1 MELTGHNHPLI
12 GRLGAR
18 LGAVLGLVG
27 LRCVSNQI
35 RRVGRLRPVDHPVEH
50 SASSR
55 TVVAKGMIFVGVAT
69 LLGNGTA
76 YLLSMVSARVLDPAD
91 FGALG
96 ALLGLLVI
104 IATLGIST
112 QALTARRVSTASATE
127 RKDVEGQA
135 IRLSIFTAFAIL
147 IGAVIISWPV
157 SVIFAIPILAVLTGV
172 ASLGFVV
179 IGSAAMGIAQ
189 GREEHIKLSIAFIA
203 NTACRA
209 FGGIIGVVVFQS
221 VTGVGFGVL
230 IGCAVGAAIAYQLIA
245 PKTFSPKLKDGIG
258 IEFGHI
264 AHALIVLFTL
274 TNIDVLLARVFLTE
288 DLSGEYSVG
297 VLLAKIAFFL
307 PNAIIIVLF
316 PKMSSGDSHRA
327 LYIATALTAMVGVAI
342 TLASVFAGDM
352 IISIL
357 GGSQYTDLGGEAWL
371 FALEGSAFAL
381 VQVLLYARLAAQD
394 RRAVLAVWG
403 ALAVLAVI
411 VVGWRHNSV
420 AEIVTSVVAVSL
432 GLTVVGFILD
442 RKKSGKLDLP
452 IEAAE

>member
-1 MELTGHNHPLI
+1 
-12 GRLGAR
+12 
-18 LGAVLGLVG
+18 
-27 LRCVSNQI
+27 
-35 RRVGRLRPVDHPVEH
+35 
-50 SASSR
+50 
-55 TVVAKGMIFVGVAT
+55 MIFVGAAT
-69 LLGNGTA
+69 LIGNGTA
-76 YLLSMVSARVLDPAD
+76 YLLSMVSARILDPAD

-104 IATLGIST
+104 IATLGISV
-112 QALTARRVSTASATE
+112 QALTARRVSTAPAGE

-135 IRLSIFTAFAIL
+135 IRLSILVAIAIAF
-147 IGAVIISWPV
+147 GSVIIAWPV
-157 SVIFAIPILAVLTGV
+157 STLFSIPILAVLTGV

-189 GREEHIKLSIAFIA
+189 GREQHVKLSIAFIA
-203 NTACRA
+203 NSGGRA
-209 FGGIIGVVVFQS
+209 LGGIIGVVVLQS
-221 VTGVGFGVL
+221 VTGVGFGIL
-230 IGCAVGAAIAYQLIA
+230 IGCAIGAAVAYQLIS
-245 PKTFSPKLKDGIG
+245 PKTFSPKLKDGIS
-258 IEFGHI
+258 IEFGHV

-297 VLLAKIAFFL
+297 VLL

-316 PKMSSGDSHRA
+316 PKMSGGGSHRA
-327 LYIATALTAMVGVAI
+327 LYIATGLTAMVGVVI
-342 TLASVFAGDM
+342 TLAAVFAGDLV
-352 IISIL
+352 IRIL
-357 GGSQYTDLGGEAWL
+357 GGSQYKDLGSEAWL

-381 VQVLLYARLAAQD
+381 VQVLLYSRLAAQD

-403 ALAVLAVI
+403 ALAVLVVV

-432 GLTVVGFILD
+432 VLTVVGFILD
-442 RKKSGKLDLP
+442 RRQSVRVDLP

>member
-1 MELTGHNHPLI
+1 
-12 GRLGAR
+12 
-18 LGAVLGLVG
+18 
-27 LRCVSNQI
+27 
-35 RRVGRLRPVDHPVEH
+35 VDPQNDKT
-50 SASSR
+50 ASER
-55 TVVAKGMIFVGVAT
+55 AVVAKGMIFVGAAT

-76 YLLSMVSARVLDPAD
+76 YLLSMVSARILDPAD

-104 IATLGIST
+104 IATLGISI
-112 QALTARRVSTASATE
+112 QALTARRVSTAPANE
-127 RKDVEGQA
+127 RKNVEGQA
-135 IRLSIFTAFAIL
+135 IRLSLTVAIA
-147 IGAVIISWPV
+147 IGFGAAVIAWPV
-157 SVIFAIPILAVLTGV
+157 SVVFAIPILAVLTGV

-189 GREEHIKLSIAFIA
+189 GREEHLKLSIAFIA
-203 NTACRA
+203 NSAGRA
-209 FGGIIGVVVFQS
+209 LGGIIGVVVLQS

-230 IGCAVGAAIAYQLIA
+230 IGCAVGAAIAYQLIS
-245 PKTFSPKLKDGIG
+245 PKTLSPKLKDGIS
-258 IEFGHI
+258 IEFGHV

-316 PKMSSGDSHRA
+316 PRMSGGDSHRA
-327 LYIATALTAMVGVAI
+327 LYIATGLTAMVGVVI
-342 TLASVFAGDM
+342 TLLSLFAGDL
-352 IISIL
+352 IIGIL
-357 GGSQYTDLGGEAWL
+357 GGSQYKDLGGEAWL

-381 VQVLLYARLAAQD
+381 VQVLLYSRLAAQD

-411 VVGWRHNSV
+411 VVGWRHNTV

-432 GLTVVGFILD
+432 ALTVVGFILD
-442 RKKSGKLDLP
+442 RRQAIKIDIP

>member
-1 MELTGHNHPLI
+1 MD
-12 GRLGAR
+12 R
-18 LGAVLGLVG
+18 
-27 LRCVSNQI
+27 
-35 RRVGRLRPVDHPVEH
+35 PVEH

-76 YLLSMVSARVLDPAD
+76 YLLSMVSARILDPAD

-104 IATLGIST
+104 VATLGIST
-112 QALTARRVSTASATE
+112 QALTARRVSTVSATE

-135 IRLSIFTAFAIL
+135 IRLSIFAAFAIL
-147 IGAVIISWPV
+147 IGALILSWPI
-157 SVIFAIPILAVLTGV
+157 SAIFVIPILAVFTGV

-230 IGCAVGAAIAYQLIA
+230 IGCAVGAAIAHQLIS
-245 PKTFSPKLKDGIG
+245 PKIFSSKLKDGIG

-316 PKMSSGDSHRA
+316 PKMSGGDSHRA
-327 LYIATALTAMVGVAI
+327 LYIATALTAMVGVVI

-442 RKKSGKLDLP
+442 RKQADKVERP
-452 IEAAE
+452 IEIAE

>member
-1 MELTGHNHPLI
+1 MD
-12 GRLGAR
+12 
-18 LGAVLGLVG
+18 
-27 LRCVSNQI
+27 
-35 RRVGRLRPVDHPVEH
+35 RPAENT
-50 SASSR
+50 ASSR
-55 TVVAKGMIFVGVAT
+55 TVVAKGMIFVGAAT

-76 YLLSMVSARVLDPAD
+76 YLLSMVSARILDPAD

-112 QALTARRVSTASATE
+112 QALTARRVSTASASE

-135 IRLSIFTAFAIL
+135 IRLSIFAAIAIL
-147 IGAVIISWPV
+147 IGAVILSWPV
-157 SVIFAIPILAVLTGV
+157 SVIFAIPILAVFSGV

-230 IGCAVGAAIAYQLIA
+230 IGCAVGAAIAYQLIS
-245 PKTFSPKLKDGIG
+245 PKTFSSKLKDGIG

-288 DLSGEYSVG
+288 GLSGEYSVG

-316 PKMSSGDSHRA
+316 PKMSGGDSHRA
-327 LYIATALTAMVGVAI
+327 LYIATALTATVGVVI
-342 TLASVFAGDM
+342 TFASVFAGDM

-442 RKKSGKLDLP
+442 RKQADKVDLP

>member
-1 MELTGHNHPLI
+1 MDPQALNPGSE
-12 GRLGAR
+12 R
-18 LGAVLGLVG
+18 
-27 LRCVSNQI
+27 
-35 RRVGRLRPVDHPVEH
+35 
-50 SASSR
+50 SA
-55 TVVAKGMIFVGVAT
+55 VAKGMIFVGAAT
-69 LLGNGTA
+69 LIGNGTA
-76 YLLSMVSARVLDPAD
+76 YLLSMVSARILDPAD

-104 IATLGIST
+104 IATLGISV
-112 QALTARRVSTASATE
+112 QALTARRVSTAPASN

-135 IRLSIFTAFAIL
+135 IRLSLLVAIAIAFSS
-147 IGAVIISWPV
+147 VIIAWPV
-157 SVIFAIPILAVLTGV
+157 SALFSIPILAVLTGV

-189 GREEHIKLSIAFIA
+189 GREQHVKLSVAFIA
-203 NTACRA
+203 NSGGRA
-209 FGGIIGVVVFQS
+209 LGGIIGVVVLQS
-221 VTGVGFGVL
+221 VTGVGFGIL
-230 IGCAVGAAIAYQLIA
+230 IGCAIGAAIAYQLIS
-245 PKTFSPKLKDGIG
+245 PKTFSPKLKDGIS
-258 IEFGHI
+258 IEFGHV

-316 PKMSSGDSHRA
+316 PKMSGGGSHRA
-327 LYIATALTAMVGVAI
+327 LYIATGLTAMVGVVI
-342 TLASVFAGDM
+342 TLASVFAGDLV
-352 IISIL
+352 IGIL
-357 GGSQYTDLGGEAWL
+357 GGSQYKELGSEAWL

-381 VQVLLYARLAAQD
+381 VQVLLYSRLAAQD

-403 ALAVLAVI
+403 ALVVLAVV
-411 VVGWRHNSV
+411 VVGWRHNTV

-432 GLTVVGFILD
+432 ALTVVGFILD
-442 RKKSGKLDLP
+442 RRQSVRVDVP

>member
-1 MELTGHNHPLI
+1 MDPQADRVN
-12 GRLGAR
+12 
-18 LGAVLGLVG
+18 GLD
-27 LRCVSNQI
+27 N
-35 RRVGRLRPVDHPVEH
+35 VDNVENA
-50 SASSR
+50 ASQR
-55 TVVAKGMIFVGVAT
+55 TVVAKGMIFVGAAT

-76 YLLSMVSARVLDPAD
+76 YLLSMVSARILDPAD

-104 IATLGIST
+104 IATLGISI
-112 QALTARRVSTASATE
+112 QALTARRVSTASASE
-127 RKDVEGQA
+127 REDVEGQA
-135 IRLSIFTAFAIL
+135 IRLSVLVAIAIG
-147 IGAVIISWPV
+147 IGAGVVAWPV
-157 SVIFAIPILAVLTGV
+157 SVIFSIPILAVLTGV

-189 GREEHIKLSIAFIA
+189 GREEHVKLSIAFIA
-203 NTACRA
+203 NSASRA
-209 FGGIIGVVVFQS
+209 LGGILGVVVLQS

-230 IGCAVGAAIAYQLIA
+230 IGCAIGAAIAYQLIA
-245 PKTFSPKLKDGIG
+245 PKTFSPKLKDGIS
-258 IEFGHI
+258 IEFGHV

-316 PKMSSGDSHRA
+316 PKMSGGGSHRA
-327 LYIATALTAMVGVAI
+327 LYIATGLTAMVGVVI
-342 TLASVFAGDM
+342 TLASVFAGDL
-352 IISIL
+352 IIAVL
-357 GGSQYTDLGGEAWL
+357 GGSQYKELGGEAWL

-381 VQVLLYARLAAQD
+381 VQVLLYSRLAAQD

-403 ALAVLAVI
+403 ALAVLAV
-411 VVGWRHNSV
+411 VVIGWRHNSV

-432 GLTVVGFILD
+432 VLTVVGFILD
-442 RKKSGKLDLP
+442 RRQNVRVNLP

>member
-1 MELTGHNHPLI
+1 MD
-12 GRLGAR
+12 R
-18 LGAVLGLVG
+18 
-27 LRCVSNQI
+27 
-35 RRVGRLRPVDHPVEH
+35 PVEH
-50 SASSR
+50 SASAR

-76 YLLSMVSARVLDPAD
+76 YLLSMVSARILDPAD

-104 IATLGIST
+104 VSSLGISS
-112 QALTARRVSTASATE
+112 QALRSRRFSTASATE
-127 RKDVEGQA
+127 RKDVDCQA
-135 IRLSIFTAFAIL
+135 IRLSIFAAFAIL
-147 IGAVIISWPV
+147 IGALILSWPI
-157 SVIFAIPILAVLTGV
+157 SAIFAIPILAVFTGV

-230 IGCAVGAAIAYQLIA
+230 IGCAVGAAIAHQLIS
-245 PKTFSPKLKDGIG
+245 PKIFSSKLKDGIG

-316 PKMSSGDSHRA
+316 PKMSGGDSHRA
-327 LYIATALTAMVGVAI
+327 LYIATALTAMVGVVI

-357 GGSQYTDLGGEAWL
+357 GGSQYTDLGGEVWL

-442 RKKSGKLDLP
+442 RKQADKVDLP
-452 IEAAE
+452 IEIAE